1 MLVKDGELRLGLS
14 DRTNDE
20 ESNPQLLC
28 LLKYNL
34 FVDNYSSWSYYFPM
48 SEQIKSTGMLRRLA
62 PAVVLVL
69 LAPLVAEYLLGD
81 FRITQLGPFPVL
93 ALTYGCGAV
102 LIRELVRR
110 SGRGWPTFVALAVAY
125 GILAEGIVNQSL
137 FNPDFMH
144 LHILAYGF
152 WPILGTSPFWAISV
166 ITGHVAWSMAVPV
179 GMTESLF
186 PEQSKQPWLG
196 RVGLV
201 VTGLLYL
208 IGSAVIA
215 AYFHRTA
222 THHATA
228 GQIAVCAALIVG
240 LIAAAFL
247 LPRPQP
253 ITGEPYVRVAPIWIG
268 AVGFVAGSLFVSLYG
283 IGAFILHWPASV
295 TAAVAA
301 GLDALIILLLWKANP
316 RSWTPLQVWAATTG
330 GLLVYAWHGYVVD
343 RVLHGPIHIAGH
355 TLIVVALCS
364 VQAIAWFCVARFGA
378 GRT

>member
-1 MLVKDGELRLGLS
+1 
-14 DRTNDE
+14 
-20 ESNPQLLC
+20 
-28 LLKYNL
+28 
-34 FVDNYSSWSYYFPM
+34 M
-48 SEQIKSTGMLRRLA
+48 SEQIKSTGMLRHLA

-102 LIRELVRR
+102 LIRDLVRR
-110 SGRGWPTFVALAVAY
+110 SGRGWPAFVALAVAY
-125 GILAEGIVNQSL
+125 GLLAEGIVDQSL

-144 LHILAYGF
+144 LHLLAYGF
-152 WPILGTSPFWAISV
+152 WPLLGISPFWAISV

-186 PEQSKQPWLG
+186 PAQSRQPWLG
-196 RVGLV
+196 RVGLA

-208 IGSAVIA
+208 LGSVAIA

-222 THHATA
+222 THHASA
-228 GQIAVCAALIVG
+228 GQIAVCAALIAG
-240 LIAAAFL
+240 FIAAAFL

-253 ITGEPYVRVAPIWIG
+253 IIGEPHARVAPIWIG
-268 AVGFVAGSLFVSLYG
+268 AVGFVVGSLFVSLYG
-283 IGAFILHWPASV
+283 IGAFILDWPGSV

-301 GLDALIILLLWKANP
+301 GLDALVLLLLWKADP

-343 RVLHGPIHIAGH
+343 RALHGPTHIVGH
-355 TLIVVALCS
+355 TAIVVALCS
-364 VQAIAWFCVARFGA
+364 VQAIAWFRVARFSA
-378 GRT
+378 LQPA